1 MWIDKII
8 EAKRAQGI
16 STRTMAARAN
26 LPEDTVTRILTR
38 KTQDP
43 RLDTVMRLAAS
54 VGMNVWQIFDE
65 SVSDLSGKSAQQ
77 LRNELEAEREATAV
91 ITAEIVHLRTELAEM
106 QSKYSALESE
116 LKHALRETELMSEI
130 VAIHNYYIKKEQK

>member
-43 RLDTVMRLAAS
+43 RLETVMRLAAS

-65 SVSDLSGKSAQQ
+65 SASDLSGKTAKE
-77 LRNELEAEREATAV
+77 LREEVEAERAASVAV
-91 ITAEIVHLRTELAEM
+91 TAELVRLRAELADFKA
-106 QSKYSALESE
+106 KYADLESE
-116 LKHALRETELMSEI
+116 LKHARRETELMSEI
-130 VAIHNYYIKKEQK
+130 VAIHNYYIKKERS